1 MGKKGI
7 AFFWLCLILA
17 SVLLTLQDRTLCP
30 GESFLTT
37 YEDAQKQ
44 DAEAKDAYGRE
55 HLEAQAAQ
63 SGGSGEKKCFPIRRL
78 PTPGRGKKA

>member
-7 AFFWLCLILA
+7 AVFWLCLILA

-44 DAEAKDAYGRE
+44 ANGDRPEWGKRPFYHGK
-55 HLEAQAAQ
+55 AQA
-63 SGGSGEKKCFPIRRL
+63 GVVR
-78 PTPGRGKKA
+78 